1 MRRSRPSSSRM
12 RSALA
17 HVCLACPY
25 SWLSVVMDGVGMPG
39 ARVPSEICRRS
50 NAVRRTYALG
60 SDSSLID
67 TLVPYS
73 IGNIA
78 NRNAST
84 LVEIRRGV
92 NSALTSEIVRAG
104 MASQSENPGQEMIL
118 YSWTALSGSSGSS
131 VAMGIT
137 DDRGRAMRAGEESLG
152 SGQAAVVIIE
162 AVRPAM
168 APRTLAPCYV
178 RTGVGWLGRY
188 THVGQVS
195 WDRFFIPGD
204 PPAPGRMDP

>member
-1 MRRSRPSSSRM
+1 MRTSRPSSSRI

-17 HVCLACPY
+17 HVCRACPY
-25 SWLSVVMDGVGMPG
+25 CWLSVVMDGVGMPG
-39 ARVPSEICRRS
+39 ARVPSEISRRS

-92 NSALTSEIVRAG
+92 NCALTSENHQGPQGLAEPESRAG
-104 MASQSENPGQEMIL
+104 NDLVLVDGTQRQLVRIFGCHGHYRRS
-118 YSWTALSGSSGSS
+118 
-131 VAMGIT
+131 
-137 DDRGRAMRAGEESLG
+137 RAGH
-152 SGQAAVVIIE
+152 A
-162 AVRPAM
+162 R
-168 APRTLAPCYV
+168 
-178 RTGVGWLGRY
+178 
-188 THVGQVS
+188 
-195 WDRFFIPGD
+195 
-204 PPAPGRMDP
+204 